1 MPRKEINYQNT
12 IIYKIVCN
20 DLNIKDLYV
29 GHTTD
34 FRKRKS
40 QHKEN
45 CEGKNIRKS
54 HYNIY
59 KFINENSGWGN
70 CSMIEIEKYP
80 CNDSNEATA
89 RERYWFEALNAKL
102 NSKYPQRSEKEYIE
116 MNKELISKTKKMYY
130 EKNADIIKEKVKNNY
145 LLNKEAKLLYQKQ
158 YREDNIDKIK
168 EEQKKYRENNKD
180 KINEIA
186 KQKIICDCG

>member
-20 DLNIKDLYV
+20 DLNIKDIYV

-45 CEGKNIRKS
+45 CEGQNIRKS

-59 KFINENSGWGN
+59 KFINENGGWCN
-70 CSMIEIEKYP
+70 WSMIEIEKYP

-89 RERYWFEALNAKL
+89 RERHWFETLNAKL

-116 MNKELISKTKKMYY
+116 MNKDLISKTHKLYY
-130 EKNADIIKEKVKNNY
+130 AKNADRIKEKGKNYY

-158 YREDNIDKIK
+158 YAEINKEKIK
-168 EEQKKYRENNKD
+168 EAKKEYREEK
-180 KINEIA
+180 KRVWIE
-186 KQKIICDCG
+186 KGRL